1 MSKDK
6 SKNRKKLSRFWK
18 IMLFVLILA
27 VIIHTV
33 LITVLSITIQT
44 FPVIR
49 IIYEMINKVLIMFY
63 TVLLVGG
70 GTIVGILSGMKKIKT
85 TPIIQWIRKFLIIC
99 CIVAV
104 FMSPIL
110 IVNGACSPVI
120 EYFEEKYKVE
130 VKKIEEENIINKKD
144 DVLIIVDYKDPLF
157 NKYNPSFLDDNK
169 YLISDEIVKTI
180 KKPIINFNANVDKPN
195 YERETQI
202 AKDYELVYNYIR
214 SQDLFKET
222 IEERLDYPKKIVY
235 HRNVANDY
243 FKSSENQRQLGL
255 RYKEAGDDY
264 HTFKKF
270 DEATMQY
277 IDAIFWSL
285 TGLQTSYN
293 ETEEASD
300 IRHKLIEN
308 IIASYRE
315 IASVSDKNGEMYQ
328 RAAIMM
334 DIFEYVKIQIR

>member
-6 SKNRKKLSRFWK
+6 SKNRKKLSLYGK
-18 IMLFVLILA
+18 ILLLVLILA
-27 VIIHTV
+27 LIIHAV
-33 LITVLSITIQT
+33 FIIALSTDIQT

-49 IIYEMINKVLIMFY
+49 IIYKMINKASMVFY
-63 TVLLVGG
+63 TVLLVGI
-70 GTIVGILSGMKKIKT
+70 GTFAGILFAMKKDKT
-85 TPIIQWIRKFLIIC
+85 IPIIQWVKKFLIIC

-110 IVNGACSPVI
+110 LVNGACAPVI
-120 EYFEEKYKVE
+120 EHFEEKYKLE
-130 VKKIEEENIINKKD
+130 VKKNEQENIISKQD
-144 DVLIIVDYKDPLF
+144 DVQIIVDYQDPLF
-157 NKYNPSFLDDNK
+157 IKYDLFCLKNNK
-169 YLISDEIVKTI
+169 YLISNEIVKTI
-180 KKPIINFNANVDKPN
+180 KEPIINFNTNPDKKN

-202 AKDYELVYNYIR
+202 AKDYERVYNYIR

-222 IEERLDYPKKIVY
+222 IEERLDYPKKIVH
-235 HRNVANDY
+235 HRNLANDY
-243 FKSSENQRQLGL
+243 LKTSENQRQLGL

-285 TGLQTSYN
+285 TGLKTSYN
-293 ETEEASD
+293 ETEGYSD

-308 IIASYRE
+308 IIASYKE

-328 RAAIMM
+328 RALIMVE
-334 DIFEYVKIQIR
+334 IVEYVKIQIR